1 MNEKK
6 YTYDEII
13 ASAYYVFRNELNP
26 NVIINFLIYM
36 KNLGYVYHRD
46 DLKLKELERIF
57 VFDGNYRLIEDARLE
72 DIVPYVKDNLTWFF
86 SEMKCISNEYFDNI
100 TNDSKTKKIGSKNY
114 EG

>member
-1 MNEKK
+1 MSEKK

-13 ASAYYVFRNELNP
+13 ASAYYVFRNELNS

-72 DIVPYVKDNLTWFF
+72 DIVPYVKDNLTWLF
-86 SEMKCISNEYFDNI
+86 SEMKSIRNEYYEDL
-100 TNDSKTKKIGSKNY
+100 TSDSKTKKIGSKNY